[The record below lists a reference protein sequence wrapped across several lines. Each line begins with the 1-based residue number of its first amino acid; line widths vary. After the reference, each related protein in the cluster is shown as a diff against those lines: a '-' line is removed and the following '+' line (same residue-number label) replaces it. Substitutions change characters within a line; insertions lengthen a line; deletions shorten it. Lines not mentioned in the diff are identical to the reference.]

1 MKIIKTYFMKK
12 IIYAFIVLFA
22 FCSCAKDY
30 LLIAL
35 V

>member
-1 MKIIKTYFMKK
+1 MKIIKTYFYEKDNLC
-12 IIYAFIVLFA
+12 IYGEFNKQV
-22 FCSCAKDY
+22 